1 MATNGDQS
9 DSGTQI
15 DLRLPSGRPLWC
27 WQYLV
32 SYTYAN
38 LMERRPS
45 ERCNEIM
52 LESVRR
58 EAKRF
63 FGEWPVHVIQPVRN
77 QGAIDYPRVRITAF
91 FTSSPMQ
98 PEMHLSSLVIVWFQ
112 DLHWPVPDDGAHAT
126 LMSVDWERLAL
137 DYET

>member
-1 MATNGDQS
+1 MANHDDKS

-38 LMERRPS
+38 FMVRTPS

-52 LESVRR
+52 LASVER

-63 FGEWPVHVIQPVRN
+63 FGEWPVHVIQPVRR
-77 QGAIDYPRVRITAF
+77 QGEIDYPRVRITAF
-91 FTSSPMQ
+91 FTSMPMQ
-98 PEMHLSSLVIVWFQ
+98 PEMHLSSLVVVWFQ
-112 DLHWPVPDDGAHAT
+112 DSQSPVPGEGAKAS
-126 LMSVDWERLAL
+126 LMGIEWERLAL